1 MEIKKGKIVGNYLS
15 LINLNLIVEFGR
27 TAIVEILYIFF
38 FQYFY
43 CQIIIKIKKRTT
55 QNVPCCF
62 NCFSIYRRL

>member
-43 CQIIIKIKKRTT
+43 CQIIIK
-55 QNVPCCF
+55 
-62 NCFSIYRRL
+62 